1 MPHLQ
6 GCLIRSLKSRVD
18 LNARSL
24 IPSLRAEAPR
34 PVRRANRPHL
44 VLAAL
49 IAIGTFLTQGGAPCK
64 STIVLGGEQP
74 AGGRKGKTS
83 GNGYTNGTNTVTV
96 TVYNPSIDG
105 LLK

>member
-1 MPHLQ
+1 
-6 GCLIRSLKSRVD
+6 
-18 LNARSL
+18 
-24 IPSLRAEAPR
+24 
-34 PVRRANRPHL
+34 
-44 VLAAL
+44 
-49 IAIGTFLTQGGAPCK
+49 TQGGAPCK

-105 LLK
+105 LLKGVAGYMEVLVTKIQPPFFAKVAGFNNVTMTARAVPTPGAGKVASTLWPLREPAF